1 MNLVITLTKCPCI
14 ASRGFSIFRSKL
26 RSSSHTAF
34 VLPHRS
40 LYLQAH
46 DTVRMG
52 VTVAPVPAIVGAL
65 QCQKDSYLQ
74 TLETQVVSCE
84 EFVPP
89 KSSQQNGKSKTKKST
104 DPTKALENGDTTSS
118 KTWLIEFADS
128 VLFPE
133 GGGQHTDHGVLVP
146 LDGESKE
153 EIPIR
158 SIQRHGLRCI
168 HFSPTPLTPGTSV
181 RQAVDFNRRWDL
193 MQQHTGQHLLS
204 AVMDGMDL
212 PTLGWSMGQPGEMNY
227 VELPRKP
234 SDEEIQT
241 IQKECN
247 AKIRESISITVEIPE
262 GKGSDSLPEDYD
274 REKGVVRFIKIGDMD
289 YNACCGTHLQ
299 NSSHINVILLHHT
312 QSVRG
317 TNCRLYFTAG
327 DRAIKMATESIAG
340 LRSIAVS
347 LSSGSAPADVAAGV
361 QRMAD
366 QVSEARKKEKKL
378 LAEIAAFEGE
388 RIKNHLQSHDT
399 AFLHRATDGLDF
411 INLVLFEI
419 KDAVKERSA
428 VVVLSSG
435 EVKSSGSLV
444 VFGKAESVEKMAAK
458 VKEVVSTAKGGG
470 KGEKWQGKVTEWQ
483 KGEVEA
489 LKDVVGAQ

>member
-1 MNLVITLTKCPCI
+1 MTVVIVLTKCI
-14 ASRGFSIFRSKL
+14 VSRGFSIFRSKS
-26 RSSSHTAF
+26 RPTTSHTSF
-34 VLPHRS
+34 VFPPRPLLPRFQH
-40 LYLQAH
+40 LA
-46 DTVRMG
+46 TMG
-52 VTVAPVPAIVGAL
+52 ATTAPSPAIVGAL
-65 QCQKDSYLQ
+65 QCQKNSYLQ
-74 TLETQVVSCE
+74 TLETEVVSCD

-104 DPTKALENGDTTSS
+104 DPTKGLENGDAATS
-118 KTWLIEFADS
+118 KTWLIELADS

-133 GGGQHTDHGVLVP
+133 GGGQHTDYGVLTP
-146 LDGESKE
+146 LKDESKQ

-168 HFSPTPLTPGTSV
+168 HFSPKPLEPGTPV
-181 RQAVDFNRRWDL
+181 RQTVDYARRWDL

-204 AVMDGMDL
+204 AIMDGMDL

-234 SDEEIQT
+234 TDEELQKIQT
-241 IQKECN
+241 ECN
-247 AKIRESISITVEIPE
+247 AKIRESMPITVETPE

-299 NSSHINVILLHHT
+299 NSSHINVILLHHM

-317 TNCRLYFTAG
+317 TNGRLFFTAG
-327 DRAIKMATESIAG
+327 DRAIKMATESITG

-347 LSSGSAPADVAAGV
+347 LSSGSAPSDVAAGV

-378 LAEIAAFEGE
+378 LAEIASYEGA
-388 RIKNHLQSHDT
+388 RIKNHLQSHET

-411 INLVLFEI
+411 INLVLFEV
-419 KDAVKERSA
+419 KDTVKERDT
-428 VVVLSSG
+428 VVVLCSG
-435 EVKSSGSLV
+435 EVKTSGSLV
-444 VFGKAESVEKMAAK
+444 VFGKPELVEKMAAK

-470 KGEKWQGKVTEWQ
+470 KGEKWQGKITEWQ

-489 LKDVVGAQ
+489 LKDAIAAQ